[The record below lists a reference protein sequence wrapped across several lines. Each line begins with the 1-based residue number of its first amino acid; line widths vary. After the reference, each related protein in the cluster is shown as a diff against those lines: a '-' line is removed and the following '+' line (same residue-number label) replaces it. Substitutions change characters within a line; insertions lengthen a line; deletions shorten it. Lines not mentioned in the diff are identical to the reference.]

1 MPMEAV
7 VRGGRAAFGWRER
20 LERRRFL
27 AAVLIAPAVTFIVV
41 LVGGPLLLAIYLSF
55 TNAIAGSLSGDFIG
69 LDNFTREWSNPV
81 FRTALKNTFLFTFI
95 SQAIVLVLAKILANF
110 LVRDFRGKW
119 FLRFLIVLP
128 WAAPISLGVIGWKW
142 IFDSLYSS
150 VNWMGQELHLLGANE
165 SPQWTGEP
173 KLTMAAIITAHTWRL
188 LPFATIIIIAGLS
201 SIPREIE
208 DAAAVDGATG
218 WRKMAYV
225 TIPLVLPVMTIALL
239 FGIVFTATDMVI
251 VYLLANNGGPFNSTH
266 MITTW
271 AFTTGILTGS
281 LGDGAAVSLYLFPV
295 LLLVTVLMLWF
306 ARRTE
311 VA

>member
-1 MPMEAV
+1 MEAV
-7 VRGGRAAFGWRER
+7 ARRGRSAVAWRDR
-20 LERRRFL
+20 LENRRFL

-41 LVGGPLLLAIYLSF
+41 LVGGPLLLAMYLSF
-55 TNAIAGSLSGDFIG
+55 TNAIAGSLTGDFIG
-69 LDNFTREWSNPV
+69 LDNFTREWSNPA
-81 FRTALKNTFLFTFI
+81 FRTALRNTFFFTLV
-95 SQAIVLVLAKILANF
+95 SQVIVLVLAKLLANF

-119 FLRFLIVLP
+119 FIRFLIVLP

-142 IFDSLYSS
+142 VFDSLYSS
-150 VNWMGQELHLLGANE
+150 LNWIGQALHLLGPNE
-165 SPQWTGEP
+165 NPQWTGNP

-188 LPFATIIIIAGLS
+188 LPFATIIIIAGLT
-201 SIPREIE
+201 SIPREVE

-218 WRKMAYV
+218 WRRMVYV

-239 FGIVFTATDMVI
+239 FGIVFTATDMVV

-271 AFTTGILTGS
+271 AFTTGILSGS
-281 LGDGAAVSLYLFPV
+281 LGDGAAVSLFLFPI
-295 LLLVTVLMLWF
+295 LLVVTVLMLWF

-311 VA
+311 VS

>member
-1 MPMEAV
+1 MEAV
-7 VRGGRAAFGWRER
+7 ARARGRVGFRWRGR
-20 LERRRFL
+20 LEDRRFL
-27 AAVLIAPAVTFIVV
+27 AATLIAPAILFIVV
-41 LVGGPLLLAIYLSF
+41 LVGGPLLLALYLSF
-55 TNAIAGSLSGDFIG
+55 TNAIAGSLTGDLVG
-69 LDNFTREWSNPV
+69 LENYRREWANPI
-81 FRTALKNTFLFTFI
+81 FRDALKNTFFFTI
-95 SQAIVLVLAKILANF
+95 VSQAIVLVLAKTLANF

-119 FLRFLIVLP
+119 FLRFLVILP
-128 WAAPISLGVIGWKW
+128 WAAPISLGVMGWKW

-150 VNWMGQELHLLGANE
+150 VNWIGQAVHILGPNE
-165 SPQWTGEP
+165 NPQWTGNP
-173 KLTMAAIITAHTWRL
+173 DLAMAAVITAHAWRL

-218 WRKMAYV
+218 WRRMLYV
-225 TIPLVLPVMTIALL
+225 TIPLVLPIMTIALL
-239 FGIVFTATDMVI
+239 FGIVFTATDMVV

-271 AFTTGILTGS
+271 SFTTGILSGS
-281 LGDGAAVSLYLFPV
+281 LGPGAAISLFLFPI
-295 LLLVTVLMLWF
+295 LLVVTVLMLWF